1 MMYDQRLKAQRDY
14 QWGLDSARQEGM
26 EKGMEK
32 GMKKAWKK
40 AWKKAKRSGRSTTPR
55 ASRRRVEF
63 HRKSAR
69 TDDRRTVHHAGGF
82 AAASAVARILT
93 EWRVWFRQGC
103 KILISRGRVVGAA
116 GRAGRGGRGDC
127 WAGRLGR
134 AGRETGRWA
143 GDAGR
148 ETLGGGRSERGIPG
162 AVCRVHALRCVPGRM
177 AAGRAARLE
186 QQAAMSTRQ
195 GRTGSRELGN
205 SARRGRQ
212 RAGESGAGAAEGRS
226 RLADGDP
233 VAMLSL
239 VTGSRCGSAGRAA
252 RRRKM
257 LHRADKRGRRGAQRQ
272 RGIAG
277 GLAGGGAAHCGH
289 RPLRGFL
296 GR

>member
-1 MMYDQRLKAQRDY
+1 MHCRRERPSEPRNGSLCCDH
-14 QWGLDSARQEGM
+14 GLSCGRQACSNADFARVVRVVSARVQNLDF
-26 EKGMEK
+26 
-32 GMKKAWKK
+32 
-40 AWKKAKRSGRSTTPR
+40 PR
-55 ASRRRVEF
+55 A
-63 HRKSAR
+63 
-69 TDDRRTVHHAGGF
+69 GG
-82 AAASAVARILT
+82 
-93 EWRVWFRQGC
+93 WR
-103 KILISRGRVVGAA
+103 AA
-116 GRAGRGGRGDC
+116 GRAGRGV
-127 WAGRLGR
+127 LG
-134 AGRETGRWA
+134 
-143 GDAGR
+143 
-148 ETLGGGRSERGIPG
+148 ETLGRGRSERGIPG

-195 GRTGSRELGN
+195 GRTGSRDLGN

-233 VAMLSL
+233 VAMFSL

-257 LHRADKRGRRGAQRQ
+257 LHRADNRGRRGAQRQ
-272 RGIAG
+272 KKIAG

-296 GR
+296 ER